1 MFCEMKTV
9 ETAVAKLELAL
20 FTVTKLTIGS
30 KMMDP
35 HTYTNDYTHMH
46 IVTHMERIVR
56 PYRA

>member
-1 MFCEMKTV
+1 MKTV
-9 ETAVAKLELAL
+9 ETAVTKLEPAL
-20 FTVTKLTIGS
+20 FTVTKLSIGS